1 MKERIALVSIL
12 VNLILAGGKV
22 AVGVASGSASVLAG
36 GIDSSVDIFSS
47 LVSYLGIRV
56 SAKPADESHPYGH
69 YKFEA
74 LSATII
80 TLIILATG
88 VGVIYSAYQGFLKP
102 EKINVNYLVFG
113 VMIFSVVINE
123 TMSRIKTFYG
133 KKEDSVSL
141 LSDGVHSRIDVYTSL
156 VILIGLFFTRYWP
169 WADSILAAL
178 MGCYIIKESFRVGR
192 EAIGSLLD
200 VSAGEETE
208 AKIKAIAK
216 KKKVKVASLKTQKKG
231 SIVTVNLAISLPG
244 ILSVKEA
251 TDISTS
257 FRKELMG
264 KIKNLRF
271 VAIEIISHETTTGF
285 YRPALGRGF
294 DWQKRGRFKEKIEEA
309 RGQGPGGGCI
319 CPTCNYQASHQ
330 RGIPCSSLQ
339 CPKCKTNLER
349 N

>member
-231 SIVTVNLAISLPG
+231 SIVTANLAISLSS

-294 DWQKRGRFKEKIEEA
+294 GWQKRGRFKEKIEEA
-309 RGQGPGGGCI
+309 KGQGPGGGCI
-319 CPTCNYQASHQ
+319 CPTCNYQVSHQ